1 VWFIDR
7 LPRNGM
13 HLIPFTEQYHP
24 LLVNW
29 IPDEEFNLLCGGPLY
44 TWLITIEEI
53 ASHQA
58 QDEVASF
65 LLTDDG
71 NIVGFIELIREA
83 DNSCRLCR
91 IIIAAEAARGRGDG
105 KKLVELAIQYSQS
118 TLGANNFN
126 LAVFERNECAIH
138 CYSSVGFQVT
148 SREEKARQ
156 FQGQWWPFLRMEMA
170 L

>member
-1 VWFIDR
+1 
-7 LPRNGM
+7 M

-24 LLVNW
+24 LLVSW
-29 IPDEEFNLLCGGPLY
+29 IPDEEFNLLWGGPLY
-44 TWLITIEEI
+44 TWPITIEQI
-53 ASHQA
+53 ASQQA
-58 QDEVASF
+58 QNEVSSF

-71 NIVGFIELIREA
+71 NIVGFIELIRE
-83 DNSCRLCR
+83 DENSYRLCR
-91 IIIAAEAARGRGDG
+91 IIIAAEAVRGRGYG
-105 KKLVELAIQYSQS
+105 KKLVELAIQHAQS

-126 LAVFERNECAIH
+126 LAVFERNERAIH

-156 FQGQWWPFLRMEMA
+156 FQGQWWPLLRMEMT